1 MIAIFLF
8 LLLLGFIWVAVPQDN
23 KRVADI
29 QYKIV
34 IVGLGLILLLG
45 VYFTVAIYKGWIV
58 LGLLTLYIHTT
69 NKLNGLEASS

>member
-34 IVGLGLILLLG
+34 IVGLGLILLLAI
-45 VYFTVAIYKGWIV
+45 YFTVAVYKGWIV
-58 LGLLTLYIHTT
+58 LGL
-69 NKLNGLEASS
+69 

>member
-23 KRVADI
+23 KKVADI

-45 VYFTVAIYKGWIV
+45 
-58 LGLLTLYIHTT
+58 
-69 NKLNGLEASS
+69 SSMSLRLSQEDIGD

>member
-8 LLLLGFIWVAVPQDN
+8 LLLLGFIWVAVPHDN
-23 KRVADI
+23 KRVANI

-45 VYFTVAIYKGWIV
+45 IYFTVAIYKGWIV
-58 LGLLTLYIHTT
+58 LGL
-69 NKLNGLEASS
+69 

>member
-1 MIAIFLF
+1 
-8 LLLLGFIWVAVPQDN
+8 LLLGFIWVAVPQDN

-45 VYFTVAIYKGWIV
+45 IYFTIAIYKGWIV
-58 LGLLTLYIHTT
+58 LGL
-69 NKLNGLEASS
+69 

>member
-8 LLLLGFIWVAVPQDN
+8 LLLLGFIWVAVADDN
-23 KRVADI
+23 QGVADI

-58 LGLLTLYIHTT
+58 LGL
-69 NKLNGLEASS
+69 